1 MVYFSIQYIHIKII
15 FKRVSHF
22 LLLLSS
28 FWEISNYLSSRV
40 IIPDY
45 ILKECLIS
53 KDLQI
58 IRKKPDTVLI
68 SVYLSFT
75 AENVKVILHCIR
87 DLELANYTTL
97 QAFEKARH
105 KFYKPS
111 CFKFSSGI
119 WCDVLLFDCSCA

>member
-1 MVYFSIQYIHIKII
+1 MVYFSIQYIHIKRI
-15 FKRVSHF
+15 FKKVSNF
-22 LLLLSS
+22 FLLLSS

-40 IIPDY
+40 TIPDY

-58 IRKKPDTVLI
+58 IKKKADLVLI
-68 SVYLSFT
+68 SVYLTFT
-75 AENVKVILHCIR
+75 AENFKVILHCIR

-97 QAFEKARH
+97 QTFENTRH

-119 WCDVLLFDCSCA
+119 WCDVLLFDCSCV

>member
-1 MVYFSIQYIHIKII
+1 MLKESSKACLIFCYFSAVFEKSAII
-15 FKRVSHF
+15 FPLELH
-22 LLLLSS
+22 
-28 FWEISNYLSSRV
+28 
-40 IIPDY
+40 Y

-87 DLELANYTTL
+87 NLELANCITL
-97 QAFEKARH
+97 QAFEKTRH
-105 KFYKPS
+105 KLYKPS

-119 WCDVLLFDCSCA
+119 